1 MSEYEQKL
9 ESASMSEREEI
20 APCNKHSFPVLFV
33 MGVGCAL
40 CHIREIESKLT
51 DYKNANVIL
60 AGKVAEMEGKCAE
73 WIHMSERG
81 PAKHHSVI
89 TWDGEEMIDDMRTID
104 ELTGQLVFTLG
115 DVTHWMEWPEPPT
128 DKSN

>member
-1 MSEYEQKL
+1 MKEPTVT
-9 ESASMSEREEI
+9 M
-20 APCNKHSFPVLFV
+20 PVSLYNAV
-33 MGVGCAL
+33 EARIKEL
-40 CHIREIESKLT
+40 ESKLT

-104 ELTGQLVFTLG
+104 ELTGQLVFALG